1 MLLIPLETDVK
12 PRRPPVANW
21 LLVGANVLI
30 FLLTSASPVWAVV
43 ERHFT
48 LNAAVPALSQYL
60 TYQFLHGDLAHLA
73 GNMLFLW
80 VFGNAVCD
88 RMGSVGYLLFYLAG
102 GIFAGLVFTHYNHN
116 PLLGA
121 SGSIAAVTTAFLV
134 LFPRT
139 RITMVLWAII
149 VTTFQ
154 LPAMVL
160 IVIKIILWDNIVAP
174 YFDRGLLSNVAYSAH
189 WGGYAFGLIVPL
201 LLLAVGA
208 LPRNQFD
215 LLAIG
220 RRWQR
225 RMGLELEADGGRRPL
240 RPHAVRVEEMGSRP
254 LGQIELSPLE
264 LLREDVLDRLAE
276 HDLAEAARLYLRL
289 LEQDPR
295 QVLPRAPQLELAN
308 WLAQS
313 GRPAEAARAYEL
325 FLGAYPG
332 APDCPQVHLL
342 LGLIYLRY
350 LAEPLR
356 AASHL
361 RAALESLTLE
371 SQRALAE
378 SALRDAI
385 GQAGQ
390 RGLDPAPG
398 SQI

>member
-21 LLVGANVLI
+21 LLVAGNVLI
-30 FLLTSASPVWAVV
+30 FFITSASPVWAVV

-48 LNAAVPALSQYL
+48 LNAAVPALSQYI

-73 GNMLFLW
+73 GNMIFLW

-88 RMGSVGYLLFYLAG
+88 RMGSLGYLMFYLAG
-102 GIFAGLVFTHYNHN
+102 GVFAGMVFTHYNHN

-139 RITMVLWAII
+139 QITMVLWAII

-174 YFDRGLLSNVAYSAH
+174 WFDRGLLSNVAYSAH
-189 WGGYAFGLIVPL
+189 LGGYAFGFVVSLF
-201 LLLAVGA
+201 LLAVGA

-225 RMGLELEADGGRRPL
+225 RAGWGFDPGGRAQTRA
-240 RPHAVRVEEMGSRP
+240 RAVRVEQMASRP
-254 LGQIELSPLE
+254 LGQLELSPLE
-264 LLREDVLDRLAE
+264 RLREDVLDRLAE
-276 HDLAEAARLYLRL
+276 HDLVEAARLYLRL
-289 LEQDPR
+289 LESDPR
-295 QVLPRAPQLELAN
+295 QVLPRNQQLELAN
-308 WLAQS
+308 HLAQC
-313 GRPAEAARAYEL
+313 GRQAEAARAYEL

-332 APDCPQVHLL
+332 APDRPQVHLL

-350 LAEPLR
+350 LGDPLR
-356 AASHL
+356 AEAHL
-361 RAALESLTLE
+361 RAALDGLTLE

-378 SALRDAI
+378 AALREALVQVAD
-385 GQAGQ
+385 
-390 RGLDPAPG
+390 RGLDPATGGPT
-398 SQI
+398 